1 MQVRIK
7 RIDTT
12 LPLPIYK
19 TAGSVGFDLVTRET
33 TVVQPGEI
41 ARIPSNVVVQTPPG
55 YMLLVTMRSSTPIKK
70 PGLIK
75 PHAVG
80 VVDQDYCGPEDEIRF
95 QVQNVSQVPVTVER
109 GEQIGQG
116 IFVRVERAEFEEL
129 TALEGASRGGFGSTD
144 NKQIQQ

>member
-1 MQVRIK
+1 MMQVKIK

-12 LPLPIYK
+12 LPLPVYK

-33 TVVQPGEI
+33 TVIEPGAI

-55 YMLLVTMRSSTPIKK
+55 FMLLVTMRSSTPTKK

-75 PHAVG
+75 PHAIG

-95 QVQNVSQVPVTVER
+95 QVQNVSSVPIVVER

-116 IFVRVERAEFEEL
+116 IFVRIEQAEFQEVTESV
-129 TALEGASRGGFGSTD
+129 GASRGGFGSTD
-144 NKQIQQ
+144 KSITN